1 MIAFLSR
8 ILPCQL
14 MLSISSNVTL
24 HKCRTFPHGFS
35 CSSVV
40 MPHSEFLLNF
50 HCGNR
55 GVFLVW
61 SHRAAKCL
69 VSEEHA
75 PYSYVPLSL
84 ARTWRVLEVV
94 INVLLLISDSHTKCA
109 CVPAIHPH
117 PWAPGSCTA
126 LHQGASVS
134 FVVTLPTG
142 VITQEERARGLSLT
156 CDKQKSSFVVAG
168 GELKFVPWKQEAGL
182 GIMFCFAAPF
192 LFFFCPGYLLV
203 QFIACNKWAC
213 CQRPLPTT
221 HSSRSV
227 ALPWYFIKNTP
238 IWDPDSQVSDVLQ
251 TTSPHC

>member
-1 MIAFLSR
+1 MKDLSTLACWTVPPSGDTGKLIVHFCFFLLFLFHAFQFQYSNEAMLPQMIAFLSR

-14 MLSISSNVTL
+14 MLSISSNVKL

-55 GVFLVW
+55 GVLLVW

-117 PWAPGSCTA
+117 P
-126 LHQGASVS
+126 
-134 FVVTLPTG
+134 
-142 VITQEERARGLSLT
+142 
-156 CDKQKSSFVVAG
+156 
-168 GELKFVPWKQEAGL
+168 
-182 GIMFCFAAPF
+182 
-192 LFFFCPGYLLV
+192 
-203 QFIACNKWAC
+203 
-213 CQRPLPTT
+213 
-221 HSSRSV
+221 
-227 ALPWYFIKNTP
+227 
-238 IWDPDSQVSDVLQ
+238 
-251 TTSPHC
+251 